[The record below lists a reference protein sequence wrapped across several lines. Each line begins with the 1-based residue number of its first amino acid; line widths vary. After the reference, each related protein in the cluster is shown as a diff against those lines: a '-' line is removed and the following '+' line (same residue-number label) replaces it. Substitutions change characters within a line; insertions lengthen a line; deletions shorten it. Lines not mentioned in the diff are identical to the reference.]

1 MTGPGGLGLT
11 AGQTEPRWPGQQR
24 LDRVAQVGSNM
35 AARGREWNPGGQVN
49 DGWTVWPKRV
59 AIWLPGAGSGTQ
71 GARSTMVGP
80 CGPRGLAW
88 CSLVAWVRLVYWI
101 LSGC

>member
-11 AGQTEPRWPGQQR
+11 AGQTEPRWPGQRR

-59 AIWLPGAGSGTQ
+59 
-71 GARSTMVGP
+71 
-80 CGPRGLAW
+80 GL
-88 CSLVAWVRLVYWI
+88 V
-101 LSGC
+101 